1 MAEENVATET
11 TEQVDTQKEAVEQ
24 AKQEHERTFT
34 RADIS
39 KMMTAERAKWEAEQ
53 SDAIE
58 KARTEGERLAKMSK
72 DERAKEEEQKR
83 LDAIAE
89 REKAIAER
97 EKAVA
102 EREMRIETQ
111 TLLVEKG
118 LPLEFIDVV
127 LGTTAEEVKTNIDN
141 LQIIFDKAVEKR
153 VNNRL
158 TQKPPRTGNGSV
170 GMTKAEIMAVEDD
183 DERMRL
189 IAENRNLF

>member
-39 KMMTAERAKWEAEQ
+39 KMMTAERAKWEVER
-53 SDAIE
+53 SEAIE

-83 LDAIAE
+83 LD
-89 REKAIAER
+89 AIAER

-153 VNNRL
+153 VNDRL

>member
-83 LDAIAE
+83 LDAI
-89 REKAIAER
+89 
-97 EKAVA
+97 A